1 MKDYK
6 YVLTRKFPF
15 VKKRPLTQLELIQK
29 QYLEAFNILPIVVTV
44 SGIATFIGMVKS
56 FIRR

>member
-1 MKDYK
+1 MKEYK

-15 VKKRPLTQLELIQK
+15 FKKRPLTQLELIQK
-29 QYLEAFNILPIVVTV
+29 RYSEAFNMLPFVVTI
-44 SGIATFIGMVKS
+44 SGIAMFVGMIKS